1 MKYLVNGGCF
11 GCSNCDYAFG
21 LGYQGAIR
29 QDTLA
34 RKVFIILPDSIT
46 ESILYDFTQNVGDTL
61 NSILSDFCYPD
72 IISSIDSILI
82 GNTYH
87 RRINTYATGCNNTG
101 TQFIEGIGSDKGL
114 IESTMWFEI
123 GSILICAT
131 HNGQTIYPD
140 TTTFCPVI
148 VGVVEIIKNELKLT
162 VYPNPFLDYFE
173 INLSKHL
180 DEAVIS
186 IYNLWGQEVST
197 STFHHTDQTK

>member
-34 RKVFIILPDSIT
+34 RKVFIVLPDSIT

-87 RRINTYATGCNNTG
+87 R
-101 TQFIEGIGSDKGL
+101 K
-114 IESTMWFEI
+114 
-123 GSILICAT
+123 SIPIIQAAIIPV
-131 HNGQTIYPD
+131 HNSLNALE
-140 TTTFCPVI
+140 VI
-148 VGVVEIIKNELKLT
+148 KV
-162 VYPNPFLDYFE
+162 
-173 INLSKHL
+173 
-180 DEAVIS
+180 
-186 IYNLWGQEVST
+186 
-197 STFHHTDQTK
+197 